1 MVNDI
6 KSLPKKHLHYITAQ
20 QSNQYQNFTLNELKI
35 LIKRGIRRYIQELE
49 PNYYRSKENELVKFY
64 CVFETTKEF
73 NQNIKNESLGDLPF
87 MGLHFHMFISCPD
100 NYNWISFEK
109 LIFQIFYELTAIK
122 RQPLKL
128 IPSTSKPIKTKKKK
142 EKKQSCISEYG
153 YFKIESL
160 EERFLQYHTKQF
172 NTYPSLEMIFRN

>member
-20 QSNQYQNFTLNELKI
+20 QSNQYQNLTLKELKK

-49 PNYYRSKENELVKFY
+49 PNYYPSKENELVKFY

-73 NQNIKNESLGDLPF
+73 NLNIKNESLGDLPF
-87 MGLHFHMFISCPD
+87 MGLHFHLFISCPD

-109 LIFQIFYELTAIK
+109 LIFQIFYELTSIK
-122 RQPLKL
+122 H
-128 IPSTSKPIKTKKKK
+128 
-142 EKKQSCISEYG
+142 KQSCISKYG
-153 YFKIESL
+153 HFKIEDID
-160 EERFLQYHTKQF
+160 EGFLNYHTKQF
-172 NTYPSLEMIFRN
+172 TTNPSLEMILKN

>member
-20 QSNQYQNFTLNELKI
+20 QSNQYQNLTLKELKK

-49 PNYYRSKENELVKFY
+49 PNYYPSKENELVKFY

-73 NQNIKNESLGDLPF
+73 NLNLKNESLDDLPF
-87 MGLHFHMFISCPD
+87 MGLHFHLFISCPD

-109 LIFQIFYELTAIK
+109 LIFQIFYELTSIK
-122 RQPLKL
+122 Q
-128 IPSTSKPIKTKKKK
+128 
-142 EKKQSCISEYG
+142 KQSCISKYG
-153 YFKIESL
+153 HFKIENL
-160 EERFLQYHTKQF
+160 EDRFIDYHTKQF
-172 NTYPSLEMIFRN
+172 TTNPSLEMVLKN